1 MRERDPEKSRQS
13 ILEAAEEEFAQ
24 KGFWG
29 ARVDEIAAR
38 AQINKRMIYAYFG
51 DKEGLYQQVLF
62 WVYARME
69 EAERQLMGRKL
80 SGKALIREIISV
92 YFDFL
97 QQNPTFVSI
106 LMWENLN
113 QGRYLKAMESSRI
126 RRDTLAAIERELE
139 EGKAT
144 GVFRK
149 SLDSRQTALSL
160 ITVCFANFS
169 NQHSL
174 SRLLDIDLT
183 HPSSI
188 QERKEHTVQLMLAAL
203 CHDTE
208 GGKRHATHPMD

>member
-13 ILEAAEEEFAQ
+13 ILEAAEAEFAQ

-62 WVYARME
+62 RVYARME
-69 EAERQLMGRKL
+69 EAERQLMGRNL
-80 SGKALIREIISV
+80 SGKALIREIIGV

-97 QQNPTFVSI
+97 QQNPTFVS
-106 LMWENLN
+106 LLLWENLN
-113 QGRYLKAMESSRI
+113 QGRYLKAMEGSRI
-126 RRDTLAAIERELE
+126 RRHTLIAIEEALDKGKE
-139 EGKAT
+139 E

-149 SLDSRQTALSL
+149 ALDSRQIALSL

-169 NQHSL
+169 NQYTL
-174 SRLLDIDLT
+174 SRLFDTDLT

-188 QERKEHTVQLMLAAL
+188 QERKEHTVQLMLSAL
-203 CHDTE
+203 CLDTE
-208 GGKRHATHPMD
+208 GGNHHAIHPMD